1 MNGTLQ
7 GRLPNEFRLHGI
19 KTKEEANRFLK
30 EIYIKEHNSHFKV
43 KAEESGSAFVPLAPH
58 IDLDLI
64 FSIKTERTVGHDNTV
79 AFENLILQIEPSHLR
94 VSFAKCRVLV
104 HRHLDQTLSITF
116 GPHLLGRYD
125 SQGGLLKAFNRRA
138 A

>member
-30 EIYIKEHNSHFKV
+30 EVYIKEHNRRFKV
-43 KAEESGSAFVPLAPH
+43 KAEGSGSAFVPVQPY
-58 IDLDLI
+58 IDLGLI
-64 FSIKTERTVGHDNTV
+64 FSIKTERTVNYDNTV
-79 AFENLILQIEPSHLR
+79 AFENLNLQIEPSQLR
-94 VSFAKCRVLV
+94 VSFAKCRVTV
-104 HRHLDQTLSITF
+104 HRRLDQTLSITF

-125 SQGGLLKAFNRRA
+125 SQGQLLKAFNRRA